1 MGRGWA
7 WTLKSLS
14 EPTRFSGHVSGAV
27 SLCAE
32 LVSSKYC
39 GDMDMDTYSDLL
51 CCTHETNTTL

>member
-32 LVSSKYC
+32 LVGSKYC
-39 GDMDMDTYSDLL
+39 GDMDMDTYS
-51 CCTHETNTTL
+51 